1 MHEYDIPVFP
11 HEMESYEY
19 SRGGLLTESQE
30 MELASEL
37 MEVNSEQE
45 LEQFLG
51 DLIKSAG
58 SAIGGLIKSPVGQAL
73 GGALKG
79 VAKQVLPM
87 AGQALGG
94 MIGGPAGSQI
104 GGQLASAAGS
114 MFGLEL
120 EAGEQ
125 EFEAAKTFV
134 KIATD
139 AIQNAASA
147 PSGANPQAVA
157 QAAVKQAMQTHAPG
171 LFPPGPNGPFPPG
184 PEPGPSHPES
194 GNGHGHGHT
203 GRWVRRGNKIV
214 LFGV

>member
-1 MHEYDIPVFP
+1 MHEYDIPAFP

-51 DLIKSAG
+51 DFLKSA
-58 SAIGGLIKSPVGQAL
+58 SHAIGGLIKSPVGQAL

-139 AIQNAASA
+139 AVQNAASA
-147 PSGANPQAVA
+147 PPGANPQAVA
-157 QAAVKQAMQTHAPG
+157 QAAVKQALQTHTPGLLAPG
-171 LFPPGPNGPFPPG
+171 PVGPGSDQGGPFHR
-184 PEPGPSHPES
+184 EPG
-194 GNGHGHGHT
+194 GGQT
-203 GRWVRRGNKIV
+203 GPWVRRGSKII

>member
-11 HEMESYEY
+11 HEAESFEY
-19 SRGGLLTESQE
+19 GRPGVLSESQE
-30 MELASEL
+30 MELAAEL

-51 DLIKSAG
+51 DLIKKAG
-58 SAIGGLIKSPVGQAL
+58 GAIGGLIKSPIGQAL

-94 MIGGPAGSQI
+94 AIGGPMGSQL

-114 MFGLEL
+114 MFGLEM

-134 KIATD
+134 RLAAD
-139 AIQNAASA
+139 AVQNAASA
-147 PSGANPQAVA
+147 PPGANPQAVA
-157 QAAVKQAMQTHAPG
+157 QAAVSQAAQTHAPG
-171 LFPPGPNGPFPPG
+171 LFGPDQSSFPPEFG
-184 PEPGPSHPES
+184 GHS
-194 GNGHGHGHT
+194 GRGRA
-203 GRWVRRGNKIV
+203 GRWVRRGSKIV

>member
-11 HEMESYEY
+11 HEMESFEY
-19 SRGGLLTESQE
+19 SRSGVLSESQE
-30 MELASEL
+30 MELAAEL

-51 DLIKSAG
+51 DLIKKAG
-58 SAIGGLIKSPVGQAL
+58 GAIGGLIKSPIGQAL

-94 MIGGPAGSQI
+94 AIGGPVGSQL

-134 KIATD
+134 KLAAD
-139 AIQNAASA
+139 AVQNAASA
-147 PSGANPQAVA
+147 PPGANPHAVA
-157 QAAVKQAMQTHAPG
+157 QAAVAQAAQTHAPG
-171 LFPPGPNGPFPPG
+171 LFAPDQPGSMHSQFD
-184 PEPGPSHPES
+184 
-194 GNGHGHGHT
+194 GNTGRGHS
-203 GRWVRRGNKIV
+203 GRWVRQGGKII

>member
-11 HEMESYEY
+11 HEAESFEY
-19 SRGGLLTESQE
+19 SRSGVLSESQE
-30 MELASEL
+30 LELAAEL

-51 DLIKSAG
+51 DLIKKAG
-58 SAIGGLIKSPVGQAL
+58 SAIGGLIKSPIGQAL

-94 MIGGPAGSQI
+94 AIGGPMGSQL

-134 KIATD
+134 RLAAD
-139 AIQNAASA
+139 AVQNAASA
-147 PSGANPQAVA
+147 PPGANPHAVA
-157 QAAVKQAMQTHAPG
+157 QAAVTQAAQTHAPG
-171 LFPPGPNGPFPPG
+171 LFEPEHNGAY
-184 PEPGPSHPES
+184 HPDS
-194 GNGHGHGHT
+194 GGNAAGRGHT
-203 GRWVRRGNKIV
+203 GRWIRQGSKIV

>member
-11 HEMESYEY
+11 HETESFEYEY
-19 SRGGLLTESQE
+19 PRSGVLSESQE
-30 MELASEL
+30 LELAAEL

-51 DLIKSAG
+51 DLIKKAG
-58 SAIGGLIKSPVGQAL
+58 GAIGGLIKSPIGQAL

-94 MIGGPAGSQI
+94 AIGGPVGSQI

-134 KIATD
+134 KIATE
-139 AIQNAASA
+139 AVQNAASA
-147 PSGANPQAVA
+147 PPGANPQAVA
-157 QAAVKQAMQTHAPG
+157 QAAVAQATQTHAPG
-171 LFPPGPNGPFPPG
+171 LFGPDQGGPYPPEMGGG
-184 PEPGPSHPES
+184 GGRHAHS
-194 GNGHGHGHT
+194 
-203 GRWVRRGNKIV
+203 GRWVRHHGKII
-214 LFGV
+214 LLGV

>member
-11 HEMESYEY
+11 HETESFEYEY
-19 SRGGLLTESQE
+19 PRSGVLSESQE
-30 MELASEL
+30 LELAAEL
-37 MEVNSEQE
+37 MEVSSEQE

-58 SAIGGLIKSPVGQAL
+58 GAIGGLIKSPIGQAL

-94 MIGGPAGSQI
+94 AIGGPFGSQI

-139 AIQNAASA
+139 AVQNAASA
-147 PSGANPQAVA
+147 PPGANPHAVA
-157 QAAVKQAMQTHAPG
+157 QAAVAQAAQTHAPG
-171 LFPPGPNGPFPPG
+171 LFGPDQGGAYPPEMGGG
-184 PEPGPSHPES
+184 GRRHAHS
-194 GNGHGHGHT
+194 GQ
-203 GRWVRRGNKIV
+203 WVRHHGKII
-214 LFGV
+214 LLGV

>member
-11 HEMESYEY
+11 HETESFEY
-19 SRGGLLTESQE
+19 SRSGVLSESQE
-30 MELASEL
+30 LELAAEL

-51 DLIKSAG
+51 DLIKKAG
-58 SAIGGLIKSPVGQAL
+58 SAIGGLIKSPIGQAL

-79 VAKQVLPM
+79 VAKQVLPI

-94 MIGGPAGSQI
+94 AIGGPMGSQL
-104 GGQLASAAGS
+104 GGQLASAAGG

-134 KIATD
+134 RLAAD
-139 AIQNAASA
+139 AVQNAASA
-147 PSGANPQAVA
+147 PPGANPHAVA
-157 QAAVKQAMQTHAPG
+157 QAAVTQAAQTHAPG
-171 LFPPGPNGPFPPG
+171 LFE
-184 PEPGPSHPES
+184 PEPTGAFHPDMG
-194 GNGHGHGHT
+194 GNAAGRGHA
-203 GRWVRRGNKIV
+203 GRWVRQGGKIV